1 MMAAQIVEKGTVIIV
16 DAEKPVAKPGHTVIR
31 SLMVAI
37 CGSDLRKVY
46 HLPES
51 DYPLAPGV
59 SGHEIVGVVEEIGAA
74 GSEGN
79 PDAIRVGDT
88 VLGLIPV
95 IENGMSE
102 YYLTPSEN
110 VLPLPGSRNG
120 LDRGALE
127 RLLMAQQLGTVI
139 YACRRIGP
147 VTGKTAVVIGQGSA
161 GLFFNVMLKRLGA
174 ARVITM
180 DIVDARIEFAARFGA
195 DHPFHPGRE
204 DPIEVVSSIT
214 GGAMADFV
222 VEAVGEA
229 ESINL
234 AARLVR
240 TGGELL
246 YFGVPHE
253 PVFRFDFE
261 ALYRA
266 YCRTTSTGSS
276 GLEAGKPSFREAL
289 SLIASGEVDVSEMVT
304 HRYPLDQVG
313 DAYRR
318 AYDRSDGAIKV
329 LVEMPDISRLNYR

>member
-1 MMAAQIVEKGTVIIV
+1 MAAQIIEKGTVTIV
-16 DAEKPVAKPGHTVIR
+16 ETERPVAKPGHTVIR

-46 HLPES
+46 RLPES
-51 DYPLAPGV
+51 DYPLAPGI

-74 GSEGN
+74 GPDGN
-79 PDAIRVGDT
+79 RDNITVGDT

-102 YYLTPSEN
+102 YYVTASEN
-110 VLPLPGSRNG
+110 VLPLPDSGNG
-120 LDRGALE
+120 LDQGALE

-139 YACRRIGP
+139 YACKRIGP
-147 VTGKTAVVIGQGSA
+147 VAGKTAAVIGQGSA
-161 GLFFNVMLKRLGA
+161 GLFFNTMLKRLGA
-174 ARVITM
+174 ARVIAM
-180 DIVDARIEFAARFGA
+180 DIVDARIEFGARFGA
-195 DHPFHPGRE
+195 DHSFHAGKE

-214 GGAMADFV
+214 GGAMADMV
-222 VEAVGEA
+222 VEAVGEPD
-229 ESINL
+229 SINL

-240 TGGELL
+240 PGGELL

-253 PVFRFDFE
+253 PVFQFDFQ

-289 SLIASGEVDVSEMVT
+289 SLIASGEVDMSEMVT

-313 DAYRR
+313 AAYRR

-329 LVEMPDISRLNYR
+329 LVEMPGVSRLDYR